1 MIDVLIVEDELIEA
15 YYLKKIIEQDSAI
28 KVKAIVRS
36 AKEAQDILKQE
47 HIDIIFMDI
56 MIKGPIDGST
66 LAVEISQKYKDVII
80 IFLTAYSDK
89 EMIENAIASKAFAYL
104 IKPYHTK
111 EIEATIALAKAK
123 LKINSPKNS
132 NILELID
139 NYYFDFKTK
148 QLYKDGKVI
157 ELSKKELELIKIL
170 CENSQQ
176 ILDTTTI
183 LERLEITPQALRALI
198 YRLRHHLSKELIK
211 SIKRYGY
218 KIATS

>member
-104 IKPYHTK
+104 IKPYHAK

-132 NILELID
+132 DILELID
-139 NYYFDFKTK
+139 NYYFNFKTK